1 MTDIETFREQQLT
14 RLRDA
19 GALAAFEGAPPELLA
34 ALKRVVGAS
43 DFVRE
48 ALEREAGLGKWLIE
62 EAELGLALDATAMA
76 RRIEAAAATAGDH
89 EAFMAALR
97 RQRGREMVRIAW
109 RDLAGIAS
117 VSEALAETSA
127 FADASI
133 EAAVASPRASSKAF
147 TAPRATRQ
155 ASRSR

>member
-76 RRIEAAAATAGDH
+76 RRIEAAAASAKSARELHDTIARKYSALELDGIL
-89 EAFMAALR
+89 ELGAAA
-97 RQRGREMVRIAW
+97 QFAK
-109 RDLAGIAS
+109 RD
-117 VSEALAETSA
+117 
-127 FADASI
+127 
-133 EAAVASPRASSKAF
+133 
-147 TAPRATRQ
+147 
-155 ASRSR
+155 